1 MIMLLEQWFHLP
13 VQNKKFSEALITSLH
28 SESTKEWPE
37 YLENFKGDKK
47 VIVWKDNYNNEM
59 IYGLLNSISFYNDDN
74 IDCDNNDDI

>member
-28 SESTKEWPE
+28 SESTKEWSE

-47 VIVWKDNYNNEM
+47 VNVWKDNYNNEM